1 MDKSDEK
8 IFDIAIIGG
17 GLAGLSAAIIL
28 SKKGYRVALIEK
40 EKYPFHK
47 VCGEYISMESWSF
60 LKELGLPLDQMQ
72 LPRIN
77 SIQLTANNGKEFH
90 TKLPL
95 GGFGISRFLLD
106 SNLAEIAKNNGTLI
120 FEETKV
126 EEVSFTLDS
135 HAIYATTKTG
145 SHRLSA
151 KTCLAAYGKRSNLD
165 IKWKRNFLHSYDKK
179 LDNYIGVKYHIY
191 IDRPAEMI
199 GLHNFSQGY
208 CGISRIEENKSC
220 LCFLTKANNLKKN
233 NNSIAQLEQNILF
246 KNPFLKKIFLEGKV
260 IREFP
265 ITISQ
270 INFNKKSQLEEHI
283 FMVGD
288 AAGMI
293 TPLCGNGMSMAMHSA
308 KILSSLIDSF
318 LNNSISRGEMERVYT
333 KTWNHNFSKRLN
345 TGRILQHFFGGN
357 FQSNLLV
364 ASLRTFPFLATPLIK
379 MTHGKEF

>member
-1 MDKSDEK
+1 M
-8 IFDIAIIGG
+8 
-17 GLAGLSAAIIL
+17 
-28 SKKGYRVALIEK
+28 
-40 EKYPFHK
+40 
-47 VCGEYISMESWSF
+47 
-60 LKELGLPLDQMQ
+60 
-72 LPRIN
+72 
-77 SIQLTANNGKEFH
+77 
-90 TKLPL
+90 
-95 GGFGISRFLLD
+95 
-106 SNLAEIAKNNGTLI
+106 
-120 FEETKV
+120 
-126 EEVSFTLDS
+126 
-135 HAIYATTKTG
+135 
-145 SHRLSA
+145 
-151 KTCLAAYGKRSNLD
+151 AAYGKRSNLD